1 MCVTDIHAGVS
12 GNVLINEKGH
22 RLSSYIVWDY
32 AEGRD
37 SYYRSMEV
45 DLTQPPDKVSD
56 IIIPIFVKLM
66 LVDHVVVCSKCDWKW
81 TGKTE
86 VIAVLLFNCKNSGNS
101 CRETLNISGYLWC
114 LCATPQ
120 QCWCCVVDDLRAFI
134 RLLSPFANLRL

>member
-66 LVDHVVVCSKCDWKW
+66 LVDHVVVCSKCD
-81 TGKTE
+81 
-86 VIAVLLFNCKNSGNS
+86 
-101 CRETLNISGYLWC
+101 
-114 LCATPQ
+114 
-120 QCWCCVVDDLRAFI
+120 
-134 RLLSPFANLRL
+134 